1 VNASLAAS
9 GNLSMPDVPRLTA
22 DGRALL
28 VDRLRA
34 IRERVLP
41 MLRPLLTAPD
51 RDERDVLTFER
62 TVAEEEFLDR
72 LLAVA
77 APVRADSFDGRIQ
90 IGCRVTI
97 KDTTGDTE
105 VVRVVDPVEAH
116 LDDERISATSPLGR
130 ALMGVRAGDTV
141 TIEAPRGTW
150 KAKVVD
156 VVAVA

>member
-1 VNASLAAS
+1 
-9 GNLSMPDVPRLTA
+9 
-22 DGRALL
+22 

-34 IRERVLP
+34 IRERELP
-41 MLRPLLTAPD
+41 MLRPLLTAPE
-51 RDERDVLTFER
+51 RDERDVVTFER
-62 TVAEEEFLDR
+62 TVAEAEFLDR

-77 APVRADSFDGRIQ
+77 APVVADSFDGHVQ

-97 KDTTGDTE
+97 KDSSGDTE
-105 VVRVVDPVEAH
+105 TVRVVAPVEAH

-130 ALMGVRAGDTV
+130 ALMGAKKGQKI

-150 KAKVVD
+150 TAKVVD